1 MAKYSYQESGSTA
14 IKAGKE
20 AAGAI
25 LDAVQGIANWVGLG
39 NNVKEWIRQIGG
51 QPSETELAAYISKLV
66 AAAQSK
72 GASTLSKISD
82 RLNSLQMSST
92 SPVVRQAITSAT
104 AKLREAYN
112 NQVKVNTSIDNTAQ
126 LAETQITRYANAS
139 SGDFASGK
147 AQDYLSNAKKYAA
160 QVTDLA
166 DKAESKI

>member
-1 MAKYSYQESGSTA
+1 MAKYSYQESGSVA
-14 IKAGKE
+14 VKAGKE

-25 LDAVQGIANWVGLG
+25 LDAVQGIANMVGLG

-51 QPSETELAAYISKLV
+51 QPSGTEIAAYISKIV

-92 SPVVRQAITSAT
+92 SPAVRQAVTSAT
-104 AKLREAYN
+104 TKLREAYN
-112 NQVKVNTSIDNTAQ
+112 NQIKTNTSIDNIAQ
-126 LAETQITRYANAS
+126 LAENQITRYTNAT

-147 AQDYLSNAKKYAA
+147 AQDYVSNAKKYAT
-160 QVTDLA
+160 QMTDLA
-166 DKAESKI
+166 NKAESTI